1 MSLAPVTSSTHL
13 SSASPGTNRG
23 NVLLHGRRLRILQT
37 LWVILVIS
45 DLVVLIISLPAFY
58 TVLHSTCTTYIA
70 SCESDQ
76 LNPQSLAALQ
86 QAGISIHVYALYVM
100 FWDMLTT
107 LSFLLIG
114 ALIIWRRP
122 NTWMGLFVSF
132 FLLNFGSI
140 GVSVEHLNALNTM
153 PVNSLYILLSII
165 GMPLMIL
172 AYLCMAFFFFT
183 FPDGR
188 LVPRWSWSLVS
199 LWLVNFVFW
208 GVPAD
213 SPFNINNWPLLL
225 GACWLSIVFGGS
237 LATQIYRYRRVASPV
252 QRQQIKW
259 LIYGFTPV
267 ILLPVCLGFVVLLFP
282 GLNGPDSLL
291 HIGLEPL
298 FRFYYLPIPFCI
310 GIALLRYRLWD
321 IDRIINRT
329 LVYGL
334 LTGILAGLYLGLV
347 LGLQFLFDR
356 VAGPAAANSPLILV
370 GSTLIIAALFQP
382 LRLRIQ
388 RIIDR
393 RFYRSKYDARR
404 TIASFS
410 TTLRGEV
417 ELAQLSEQLVAV
429 VEETMQP
436 AHVSLWLNKPQQS
449 RSAFY
454 KEKESAA
461 GVS

>member
-1 MSLAPVTSSTHL
+1 MSLAPITSPTRL
-13 SSASPGTNRG
+13 TSASTRATRG
-23 NVLLHGRRLRILQT
+23 DVPLRGLRLRLIQA
-37 LWVILVIS
+37 LWIILVLC
-45 DLVVLIISLPAFY
+45 DLSVLIISLPAFY
-58 TVLHSTCTTYIA
+58 GVLHNVCTTYIA

-76 LNPQSLAALQ
+76 LNPQALAALQ
-86 QAGISIHVYALYVM
+86 QVGISIHAYALYVM
-100 FWDMLTT
+100 FWDMLAT

-114 ALIIWRRP
+114 AIIIWRRP

-140 GVSVEHLNALNTM
+140 GVSAEHLNALHAAPM
-153 PVNSLYILLSII
+153 NSLYALLGNI
-165 GMPLMIL
+165 GLPLTVL

-183 FPDGR
+183 FPDSR
-188 LVPRWSWSLVS
+188 FVPRWSWALVS
-199 LWLVNFVFW
+199 LWLINFVFW
-208 GVPAD
+208 GAPAE
-213 SPFNINNWPLLL
+213 SSLNINNWPLLL
-225 GACWLSIVFGGS
+225 GAWWLFIVFGGS
-237 LATQIYRYRRVASPV
+237 LATQVYRYRRVASPV

-282 GLNGPDSLL
+282 GLNGSDSLL

-310 GIALLRYRLWD
+310 GIALLRYHLWD

-334 LTGILAGLYLGLV
+334 LTSILALLYLGLV
-347 LGLQFLFDR
+347 LGLQFLFER
-356 VAGPAAANSPLILV
+356 VAGPTTANSPIILV
-370 GSTLIIAALFQP
+370 GSTLVIAALFRP
-382 LRLRIQ
+382 LRHRIQ
-388 RIIDR
+388 TVIDR

-404 TIASFS
+404 TIANFS
-410 TTLRGEV
+410 ATLRSEV
-417 ELAQLSEQLVAV
+417 ELAQLSEQLVTV

-454 KEKESAA
+454 KDKDSA
-461 GVS
+461 